1 MPAVAREREIGIPVL
16 MFDFDMDRYNMVI
29 GYEGRA
35 KDTLFALETVESNGD
50 VVVLQD
56 FTTGEQVQGVIESLS
71 FVRMSPPDKRFS
83 GFGGVCMVQFRTVN
97 A

>member
-1 MPAVAREREIGIPVL
+1 
-16 MFDFDMDRYNMVI
+16 MVT
-29 GYEGRA
+29 GYEGYA
-35 KDTLFALETVESNGD
+35 KERISALETVESNGD
-50 VVVLQD
+50 VIILQD